1 MLRNIDDAHR
11 AQTMMAA
18 TAIPTMNSWLW
29 NAERFRL
36 SMSTSTTGCR
46 VSASRWPPRRPLICR
61 VRGGCATHV
70 NLGLGGAIHLRPT
83 NSIETRGR
91 FLTFDYG

>member
-1 MLRNIDDAHR
+1 MLRNIDDAQR

-36 SMSTSTTGCR
+36 SMSTSTTRCR
-46 VSASRWPPRRPLICR
+46 ASASRWPPRRPLNCIVR
-61 VRGGCATHV
+61 VVYATDV
-70 NLGLGGAIHLRPT
+70 NPGVDGAVHFHTT
-83 NSIETRGR
+83 NSMIPGRR